1 MLKLLNEE
9 HSFWNIRILYSVP
22 NENNE
27 RSEYE
32 FQIEDEQ
39 LEALLKLA
47 YKRDQD
53 LNSMI
58 AEALDQY
65 IEREDK

>member
-1 MLKLLNEE
+1 M
-9 HSFWNIRILYSVP
+9 P

-27 RSEYE
+27 RSEYQ
-32 FQIEDEQ
+32 FQVSDEQ

-47 YKRDQD
+47 YEKDQT
-53 LNSMI
+53 LEEMI

>member
-1 MLKLLNEE
+1 M
-9 HSFWNIRILYSVP
+9 P

-32 FQIEDEQ
+32 FQIQDEQ

-47 YKRDQD
+47 YEKDQT
-53 LNSMI
+53 LEEII

-65 IEREDK
+65 IGREEK

>member
-1 MLKLLNEE
+1 M
-9 HSFWNIRILYSVP
+9 P

-32 FQIEDEQ
+32 FQVQDEQ

-47 YKRDQD
+47 YEKDQT
-53 LNSMI
+53 LEEMI

-65 IEREDK
+65 IEREENNGRGKSKIE

>member
-1 MLKLLNEE
+1 M
-9 HSFWNIRILYSVP
+9 P

-47 YKRDQD
+47 YQKDKTIEA
-53 LNSMI
+53 MI
-58 AEALDQY
+58 AEALNQY
-65 IEREDK
+65 IEKEDK

>member
-1 MLKLLNEE
+1 M
-9 HSFWNIRILYSVP
+9 P

-27 RSEYE
+27 RNEYE

-47 YKRDQD
+47 YQKDQT
-53 LNSMI
+53 LETMI

-65 IEREDK
+65 IEREEK

>member
-1 MLKLLNEE
+1 M
-9 HSFWNIRILYSVP
+9 P

-47 YKRDQD
+47 YKKDQD